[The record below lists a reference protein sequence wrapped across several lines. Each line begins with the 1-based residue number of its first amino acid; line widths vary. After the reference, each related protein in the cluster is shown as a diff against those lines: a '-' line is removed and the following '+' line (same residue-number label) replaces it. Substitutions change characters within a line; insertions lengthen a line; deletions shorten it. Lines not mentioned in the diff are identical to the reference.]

1 VSRRVQFDRE
11 GLTAYLRFPSEH
23 HHRIR
28 YSNFIE
34 RTLGETRRRTEL
46 TGRRPGETSCLTLAR
61 AVRDRASCGWRGLR

>member
-1 VSRRVQFDRE
+1 MSRRVQFDRE
-11 GLTAYLRFPSEH
+11 GLTAYLRFPTEH

-46 TGRRPGETSCLTLAR
+46 TGRLPGETSCLTHVQ
-61 AVRDRASCGWRGLR
+61 AVRDRASCGGRG